1 VVRANYATKQADVT
15 DLEELEGLLS
25 PFQVEKLTYFF
36 NQFFD
41 FNEDGK
47 IDASDFAGLN
57 ERLRKV
63 ANWSTE
69 DTEYINMVDNNRVFF
84 ECLLEQVLAER
95 NKEGLEERSWAEALA
110 PRLTSYFPA
119 NALTKNN
126 RPVQKTLTRGPG
138 QGEPT
143 FCPDLFFPVY
153 YETKVFPGPALIH
166 CHCCPWPSRQAF
178 SSHIPG
184 RGPLQFSKCCSSGLS
199 VLSVQCNCPTF
210 VHLKQA

>member
-1 VVRANYATKQADVT
+1 MGTWGLPAKPPPVGESWHRMSTVVRANYATKQADVT
-15 DLEELEGLLS
+15 DLDELEGLLS

-69 DTEYINMVDNNRVFF
+69 DAEYINMVDNNRVFF

-110 PRLTSYFPA
+110 PSKVVVDSVSLTSWLHMWGRLCKGSAGIDDFPIWVQLIPNVIF
-119 NALTKNN
+119 NAIVAKEGTNVVTRESLKNFYTN
-126 RPVQKTLTRGPG
+126 FIGLQGDEIEKTST
-138 QGEPT
+138 
-143 FCPDLFFPVY
+143 D
-153 YETKVFPGPALIH
+153 
-166 CHCCPWPSRQAF
+166 
-178 SSHIPG
+178 
-184 RGPLQFSKCCSSGLS
+184 
-199 VLSVQCNCPTF
+199 
-210 VHLKQA
+210 

>member
-1 VVRANYATKQADVT
+1 MGVGESCHRMSTVVRANYATKQADVT

-84 ECLLEQVLAER
+84 ECLLEQVWHKAGTSPPHILPPQVLAER

-110 PRLTSYFPA
+110 
-119 NALTKNN
+119 
-126 RPVQKTLTRGPG
+126 
-138 QGEPT
+138 
-143 FCPDLFFPVY
+143 
-153 YETKVFPGPALIH
+153 
-166 CHCCPWPSRQAF
+166 
-178 SSHIPG
+178 
-184 RGPLQFSKCCSSGLS
+184 
-199 VLSVQCNCPTF
+199 
-210 VHLKQA
+210 